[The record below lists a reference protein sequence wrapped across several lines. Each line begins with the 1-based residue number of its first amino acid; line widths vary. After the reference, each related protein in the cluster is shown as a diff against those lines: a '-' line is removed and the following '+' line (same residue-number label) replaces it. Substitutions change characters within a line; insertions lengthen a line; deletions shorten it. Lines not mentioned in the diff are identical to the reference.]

1 MTDRIHT
8 QRRRKT
14 NRGVNLR
21 WLAYLAAACVIVVL
35 IISSGRL
42 GMEMARN
49 RLPEKPETPSG
60 EETTIVTLGAS
71 DAPIFLADTPETLR
85 RFFSDH
91 PTGNSRSSADLTGLG
106 IRRLQ
111 SSVDIVILGTEAEA
125 VEVRIASG
133 AIAGT
138 VYWIHHSQ
146 LPDTEDFD
154 PIISPIPGTT
164 PN

>member
-154 PIISPIPGTT
+154 PIISPIPGTM

>member
-1 MTDRIHT
+1 
-8 QRRRKT
+8 
-14 NRGVNLR
+14 
-21 WLAYLAAACVIVVL
+21 
-35 IISSGRL
+35 
-42 GMEMARN
+42 MEMARN

-91 PTGNSRSSADLTGLG
+91 PTGNSRASADLTGLG

>member
-1 MTDRIHT
+1 MTARLHT
-8 QRRRKT
+8 QRREKSSK
-14 NRGVNLR
+14 GVDLR
-21 WLAYLAAACVIVVL
+21 WLAYLTAAGIAVFL

-42 GMEMARN
+42 GMEMARS
-49 RLPEKPETPSG
+49 RLPEKPEAPSG
-60 EETTIVTLGAS
+60 EETTIVMQGS
-71 DAPIFLADTPETLR
+71 GNAPIFLADTPETLR

-91 PTGNSRSSADLTGLG
+91 PTGNSRYSADLTGLG

-111 SSVDIVILGTEAEA
+111 SNVEIVILGTEAEA
-125 VEVRIASG
+125 VEVRVASG

-138 VYWIHHSQ
+138 VYWVHHNQ

-154 PIISPIPGTT
+154 PIISPIPGIP

>member
-1 MTDRIHT
+1 MTDRLHT
-8 QRRRKT
+8 QRRKKT

-125 VEVRIASG
+125 VEVRVASG

-138 VYWIHHSQ
+138 LYWIHHSQ

-154 PIISPIPGTT
+154 PIISPIPGTM

>member
-14 NRGVNLR
+14 NKGVNLR

-154 PIISPIPGTT
+154 PIISPIPGTM

>member
-1 MTDRIHT
+1 MTDRLHT
-8 QRRRKT
+8 QRRKKT
-14 NRGVNLR
+14 NKGVNLR

-125 VEVRIASG
+125 VEVRVASG

-154 PIISPIPGTT
+154 PIISPIPGTM

>member
-1 MTDRIHT
+1 MTDRLHT
-8 QRRRKT
+8 QRRKKT

>member
-1 MTDRIHT
+1 M
-8 QRRRKT
+8 
-14 NRGVNLR
+14 
-21 WLAYLAAACVIVVL
+21 
-35 IISSGRL
+35 
-42 GMEMARN
+42 
-49 RLPEKPETPSG
+49 
-60 EETTIVTLGAS
+60 
-71 DAPIFLADTPETLR
+71 
-85 RFFSDH
+85 
-91 PTGNSRSSADLTGLG
+91 
-106 IRRLQ
+106 
-111 SSVDIVILGTEAEA
+111 ILGTEAEA

>member
-1 MTDRIHT
+1 MTDRLHT
-8 QRRRKT
+8 QRRKKT
-14 NRGVNLR
+14 NKGVNLR
-21 WLAYLAAACVIVVL
+21 WLAYLAAACVIIVL

-125 VEVRIASG
+125 VEVRVASG

-154 PIISPIPGTT
+154 PIISPIPGTM

>member
-14 NRGVNLR
+14 NKGVNLR
-21 WLAYLAAACVIVVL
+21 WLAYLAATCVIVVL

-91 PTGNSRSSADLTGLG
+91 PT
-106 IRRLQ
+106 
-111 SSVDIVILGTEAEA
+111 
-125 VEVRIASG
+125 
-133 AIAGT
+133 
-138 VYWIHHSQ
+138 
-146 LPDTEDFD
+146 
-154 PIISPIPGTT
+154 
-164 PN
+164 

>member
-1 MTDRIHT
+1 MTDRLHT
-8 QRRRKT
+8 QRRKKT

-154 PIISPIPGTT
+154 PIISPIPGTM